1 MEYFVKRFHK
11 VAVQIF
17 NNLDDSS
24 LDKCKMMSP
33 EMFQCLEKGKFFWIR
48 LIKKYQ
54 KDLKDFPKSW
64 RPVIEKTPVE
74 TVKEIAIAVSRFF
87 TLPHLFQDA
96 IHKFRWSLFTI
107 SVFHGN
113 MLLIQHIILELGIK
127 KVRKTELQTAIFLAA
142 SEGHVHVYEFL
153 TRKLKNKN
161 PKCSR
166 MFWITNRKTPLALN
180 IAAESGHVEMCKLI
194 MDNLTDK
201 NPEDGDGW
209 TPLHSAARSGKLE
222 VCELIMANLTDKNPT
237 GGNGWTPLHAAA
249 RSGQVEICKL
259 IMANLTDKN
268 PANADGWTPLDMAKI
283 YGHHEVCQLIEPHS
297 TQTDKWHRSL
307 SLDRGN

>member
-1 MEYFVKRFHK
+1 MEDFMKRFHI

-48 LIKKYQ
+48 LIKKYR
-54 KDLKDFPKSW
+54 KDLKDFPISW

-87 TLPHLFQDA
+87 TLPHLFQNA
-96 IHKFRWSLFTI
+96 IHKFCWTLFTI

-113 MLLIQHIILELGIK
+113 MLLIQHIILKLGIK

-142 SEGHVHVYEFL
+142 SEGHVHVYAFL

-161 PKCSR
+161 PECFR
-166 MFWITNRKTPLALN
+166 ITDRKTPLH
-180 IAAESGHVEMCKLI
+180 IAAESGHVETCKLI

-209 TPLHSAARSGKLE
+209 TPLQRAARSGKLG
-222 VCELIMANLTDKNPT
+222 VCKLIMANLTDKNPT
-237 GGNGWTPLHAAA
+237 DGNGWTPLHAAA
-249 RSGQVEICKL
+249 RSGHEEICKL

-268 PANADGWTPLDMAKI
+268 PANGDGWTPLDMAKI
-283 YGHHEVCQLIEPHS
+283 YGHREVCQLIESH
-297 TQTDKWHRSL
+297 Q
-307 SLDRGN
+307 